1 MPGLNCGTVSY
12 QAWPVLSQAMRPH
25 YATTITDAEARASVE
40 ELKRWGVEAGPCGA
54 APLAALRKFDKEVLG
69 EGALVVLIC
78 TEGRQ

>member
-1 MPGLNCGTVSY
+1 M
-12 QAWPVLSQAMRPH
+12 
-25 YATTITDAEARASVE
+25 DAEARASVE

-54 APLAALRKFDKEVLG
+54 APLAALRKFDKDVLG